1 VEQQR
6 GFKEQFS
13 FFLDKEGKIKLGKT
27 QLKINT
33 IMLYAE
39 KIDPI
44 CLKKLKNSFFC
55 CWY

>member
-44 CLKKLKNSFFC
+44 CLKKMKNSFFC